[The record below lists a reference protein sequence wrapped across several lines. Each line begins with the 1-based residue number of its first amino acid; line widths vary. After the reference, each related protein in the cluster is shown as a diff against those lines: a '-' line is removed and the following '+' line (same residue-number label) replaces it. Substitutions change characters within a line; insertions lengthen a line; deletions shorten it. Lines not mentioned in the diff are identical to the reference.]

1 MKLIENIYRQ
11 LAQDKTFDVDM
22 TANGELT
29 VQREYIQHNPTG
41 DPNDCT
47 EEESPT
53 YRIAECE
60 ESGIHIFDQ
69 DGEEIYCDFL
79 KAEDGEIWF
88 DYDSLQH
95 FLKQRLPVIDV
106 HKLHYEQRQERLL
119 DAAELETFV

>member
-1 MKLIENIYRQ
+1 MKLIENICR
-11 LAQDKTFDVDM
+11 LLSQDKTFEVDM
-22 TANGELT
+22 VDGVLT
-29 VQREYIQHNPTG
+29 VQRVYIQYSTTG

-53 YRIAECE
+53 YRITECE

-88 DYDSLQH
+88 DYDNLQH
-95 FLKQRLPVIDV
+95 CLKQRLPIVDV
-106 HKLHYEQRQERLL
+106 RKLHYEQRQERLL